1 MQYPTVPANNI
12 LGIVALKQML
22 NPIKDN
28 ANVIKGKD
36 IWIVKFSQYI
46 GTWLKS
52 LRKLKAMTAMEQ
64 ITARIQK

>member
-28 ANVIKGKD
+28 ENVIKGKD
-36 IWIVKFSQYI
+36 IWIAKLSQPI
-46 GTWLKS
+46 GT
-52 LRKLKAMTAMEQ
+52 
-64 ITARIQK
+64 

>member
-46 GTWLKS
+46 GT
-52 LRKLKAMTAMEQ
+52 
-64 ITARIQK
+64 